1 MMTANM
7 HDFELSHEM
16 WGEHVLPHIFI
27 GERPHELW
35 KGSIHLHK
43 YLKMW
48 GCIAKSAI
56 SPLKKT
62 QNFGAF

>member
-35 KGSIHLHK
+35 KGSIHLYK

-56 SPLKKT
+56 SP
-62 QNFGAF
+62 